1 MKFDFRNLTNTGFI
15 RCSPF
20 KENRAA
26 KIQIFS
32 GKIVHNENTVTLDF
46 ELVGT
51 EKDIQIGIGS
61 VRIKSMIKNEAED
74 KSAISVPK
82 IITQNTGNSNQKTNS
97 SNQPKNES
105 SPPSKSDSSPQV
117 IVVPTLVL

>member
-1 MKFDFRNLTNTGFI
+1 
-15 RCSPF
+15 
-20 KENRAA
+20 
-26 KIQIFS
+26 
-32 GKIVHNENTVTLDF
+32 
-46 ELVGT
+46 
-51 EKDIQIGIGS
+51 
-61 VRIKSMIKNEAED
+61 MIKNEAED